1 MLNLSNLHTY
11 IKYQTQIF
19 FSSSKKL
26 SLKKNMLVMLSSSQ
40 EIFIA
45 SLFDKIYMPVVPTM
59 HFYQNYGQS
68 DPL

>member
-1 MLNLSNLHTY
+1 
-11 IKYQTQIF
+11 
-19 FSSSKKL
+19 
-26 SLKKNMLVMLSSSQ
+26 MLVMLPSFLNYDKKPHMQ

>member
-1 MLNLSNLHTY
+1 M
-11 IKYQTQIF
+11 
-19 FSSSKKL
+19 
-26 SLKKNMLVMLSSSQ
+26 Q